1 MSVYETPESR
11 RKRDRSFHNRPNS
24 ELSPVQLECKRAAE
38 RAYSL
43 RRQQRLQGDAFK
55 RHEELAHAQNRWDEL
70 RKLHAKELGLR
81 PTATPRFDADGSP
94 YVPSEKVIHRPIDG
108 ETVLASWKAWCGQVI

>member
-24 ELSPVQLECKRAAE
+24 ELTPVQLECKRAAE
-38 RAYSL
+38 RASAL
-43 RRQQRLQGDAFK
+43 RRQQRQQGDAFK
-55 RHEELAHAQNRWDEL
+55 RHEELAHAQDRWDEL

-81 PTATPRFDADGSP
+81 PTATPRLNPDGSQR
-94 YVPSEKVIHRPIDG
+94 VQSEKEVIRAVSP
-108 ETVLASWKAWCGQVI
+108 EVLDLSWRAWSGQL